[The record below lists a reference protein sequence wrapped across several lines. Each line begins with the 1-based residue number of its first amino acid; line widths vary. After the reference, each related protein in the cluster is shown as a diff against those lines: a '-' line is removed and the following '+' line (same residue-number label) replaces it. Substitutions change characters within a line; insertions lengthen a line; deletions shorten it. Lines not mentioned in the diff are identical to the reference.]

1 MLQRKLIRIFS
12 SVGTRC
18 SSNSNAIGSNNDISP
33 TLNNRNPRNLER
45 IRIGYKPNGYALDV
59 PGAKHW
65 HR

>member
-1 MLQRKLIRIFS
+1 MLQRQLIRIIP
-12 SVGTRC
+12 SVSNRC
-18 SSNSNAIGSNNDISP
+18 SSSNATGSNNDISP

-45 IRIGYKPNGYALDV
+45 IRIGYKPNGYALDA